1 MGRWRWQHR
10 VRIESIVASTWRAI
24 SNFGLG
30 PCGHRLQAARRS
42 CLSWAPWRHIVPIA
56 VIRHSADLRKVILY
70 AAPHALVTVASPV
83 LLLLASLSTGS
94 RLLSI
99 CGRKSAATF
108 RTLPAACIVAFD
120 CATNGEVLI

>member
-1 MGRWRWQHR
+1 MGRWRWQHGVR
-10 VRIESIVASTWRAI
+10 VESIVASSWSAI
-24 SNFGLG
+24 SNFRLG

-42 CLSWAPWRHIVPIA
+42 RLSWAPWRHYIVPIA
-56 VIRHSADLRKVILY
+56 VIRHSADLRKVILN

-83 LLLLASLSTGS
+83 LLLASLPTGS

-99 CGRKSAATF
+99 GGRKGAAAF
-108 RTLPAACIVAFD
+108 RTLPAACIVALD